1 MMVLEMFELNVV
13 FEAGMAVYRAF
24 RGVLYRA
31 GRNHFAE
38 VIVILGHVVPVP
50 PSVLDSIRAS

>member
-1 MMVLEMFELNVV
+1 MMFLAIMTLNVV
-13 FEAGMAVYRAF
+13 FEAVIAVYWVF

-38 VIVILGHVVPVP
+38 VIVTLRHVIPVP
-50 PSVLDSIRAS
+50 PSVLDSICAS